1 MLALLRLRDPYDRS
15 LGVKTLHLGM
25 VEDITLVPERF
36 FCASEGMVVV
46 PIPSLTSHEAFDSG
60 VVLGAAAAARL
71 LDHGRQA
78 YAASRRV
85 ETVEDVT
92 ALDVLRERSARV

>member
-1 MLALLRLRDPYDRS
+1 MA
-15 LGVKTLHLGM
+15 
-25 VEDITLVPERF
+25 
-36 FCASEGMVVV
+36 VV

-60 VVLGAAAAARL
+60 VVLGAAPAARL